1 MMNDARKMF
10 EAKNYSIRGKD
21 TIHSVEKMTVQ
32 KGMDIIAPQSD
43 NILRVFL

>member
-1 MMNDARKMF
+1 MMDDAKKMF

-21 TIHSVEKMTVQ
+21 TIHSREDDMQ
-32 KGMDIIAPQSD
+32 KSMDTIAPQSD